1 MESPLQD
8 CVPQVASKGSKIFS
22 RNLLSLKLL
31 VYCYRRGRG
40 GGVQLVPNSA
50 SERHSVLEARAVRH
64 NGHALGEVQRG

>member
-1 MESPLQD
+1 MESPHQD
-8 CVPQVASKGSKIFS
+8 CVPQVTSKGSKIFS

-40 GGVQLVPNSA
+40 GVQLVPNSA
-50 SERHSVLEARAVRH
+50 SERHSVLEARAVLH